1 MPVRRK
7 PPRSREDPA
16 AAGAG
21 ADTGHLHPYVV
32 LMARVTPAA
41 TWLCDLDGV
50 LIRDDRAID
59 GAREF
64 LQRLTASGRPH
75 LILTN
80 NSMFTPGQLRERLDG
95 MGLCVDESKLWT
107 SALATARFLAGQ
119 RPGGRAFVIGE
130 ASLHEALS
138 DVGYALDDQE
148 PDYVVLGET
157 QVYAFD
163 EITTAIRL
171 VERGARLVATNPEP
185 TGPSPAGPLPA
196 CGAVAALV
204 ERATRVAPYFVGK
217 PNPLMITE
225 AMAALDARPGSTAL
239 VGDRMETD
247 VAAGVGAGLET
258 ILVLS
263 GVATSEDL
271 GRYAFRPTRVV
282 GSVADLVDE
291 L

>member
-1 MPVRRK
+1 MR
-7 PPRSREDPA
+7 
-16 AAGAG
+16 
-21 ADTGHLHPYVV
+21 
-32 LMARVTPAA
+32 PAA

-50 LIRDDRAID
+50 LIRDDRAIE

-64 LQRLTASGRPH
+64 LERLTASGRPH

-80 NSMFTPGQLRERLDG
+80 NSMFTPGQLRERLDA

-107 SALATARFLAGQ
+107 SALATARFLASQ
-119 RPGGRAFVIGE
+119 RPEGRAFVIGE
-130 ASLHEALS
+130 RSLHEALS
-138 DVGYALDDQE
+138 DVGYALDDRE

-204 ERATRVAPYFVGK
+204 ERATKVAPYFVGK
-217 PNPLMITE
+217 PNPLMISE

>member
-1 MPVRRK
+1 
-7 PPRSREDPA
+7 
-16 AAGAG
+16 
-21 ADTGHLHPYVV
+21 
-32 LMARVTPAA
+32 MARVTPAA

-64 LQRLTASGRPH
+64 LEKLEASGRPH

-80 NSMFTPGQLRERLDG
+80 NSMFTPRQLHERLDG
-95 MGLCVDESKLWT
+95 MGLFVEESKLWT
-107 SALATARFLAGQ
+107 SALAAARFLASQ
-119 RPGGRAFVIGE
+119 RPKGRAFVIGE
-130 ASLHEALS
+130 PSIHEALH
-138 DVGYALDDQE
+138 DVGYGLDDTA

-157 QVYAFD
+157 QVYSFD

-185 TGPSPAGPLPA
+185 TGPSPEGSLPA

-204 ERATRVAPYFVGK
+204 ERATGVAPYFVGK

-225 AMAALDARPGSTAL
+225 AMAALDALPSSTAL

-271 GRYAFRPTRVV
+271 GRFAFRPTRVV
-282 GSVADLVDE
+282 ASVADLLDE